1 MIFQFRR
8 IEGGA
13 VEDGKLVGGQVK
25 VRNINAETRE
35 EAEEKLRL
43 MDENPEVAEL
53 YDRRSEGTPG
63 TVVSEPDVPVFQSG
77 RKIDYVA
84 LALKQIEEELAD
96 SRKIRDDLDRE
107 FPGVRV

>member
-43 MDENPEVAEL
+43 MDENL
-53 YDRRSEGTPG
+53 KSRSCTIGGRRGPL
-63 TVVSEPDVPVFQSG
+63 G
-77 RKIDYVA
+77 R
-84 LALKQIEEELAD
+84 
-96 SRKIRDDLDRE
+96 
-107 FPGVRV
+107 